1 MIFDTTM
8 LGAVCNLY
16 AAYGPQHHQV
26 FLPLYTQKRANLSE
40 I

>member
-8 LGAVCNLY
+8 LGVVCNLY
-16 AAYGPQHHQV
+16 TAHGPQQHQV
-26 FLPLYTQKRANLSE
+26 FLPLYAQKRANLSE